1 VHHLFRLKTRRP
13 EHDEAHQ
20 PKRTR
25 LESGES
31 RERADPV
38 ASTGVAAAPPRDT
51 ESEWPWWLSSPT
63 EDASNPG
70 PDDAEDIGRRWSLEY
85 DESDEPTSLP
95 AA

>member
-1 VHHLFRLKTRRP
+1 
-13 EHDEAHQ
+13 
-20 PKRTR
+20 
-25 LESGES
+25 
-31 RERADPV
+31 
-38 ASTGVAAAPPRDT
+38 
-51 ESEWPWWLSSPT
+51 LSSPT